1 MFFSIKYPE
10 IMKRVDENLKKQVE
24 DKGFDFEAI
33 KNDVDAG
40 ISFELEYYG
49 IVSFGLNYGL
59 MRVVAEPLFIDYSE
73 IFWAYGAEMSNGD
86 DCVVIY
92 FYGGQEA
99 IINVRDKKDI
109 KSIFK
114 LLIYSNPEMLIG
126 YSKKNEKK
134 YKAYKKSIGI
144 EDEQLDIP
152 TVPEPVAKLPRDK
165 VKSMKNKFEY
175 IISLSEKL
183 AGIDKFWYFKTNE
196 PLNKK
201 DIRKWCESNGVSMP
215 ESFFTIL
222 TRTNGFCVDYSST
235 VGYFNIQKFDTDSTT
250 KLLYSRTK
258 EEMLAREYDYYKN
271 CHSCFGWLNHQCL
284 YYNPY
289 TGEIFI
295 EKERYKYTLIEDFEK
310 EILDEVISYLEKK
323 VIRFERKEKLLEE
336 NKKNNPMLEM
346 YDKLLECR
354 GNGDKI
360 NTGFNLYE
368 PLTKEEIADW
378 EKKHNIQLPQEY
390 KDWLALSDGGSFAN
404 KWINSLE
411 NLHIENLTI
420 DTDEGKDYIII
431 ASLSLSSD
439 YLLLDPETS
448 ELFVV
453 TDDGD
458 LEEGDFVYH
467 IFEEGFEYLEMFD

>member
-24 DKGFDFEAI
+24 NKGFDFEAI
-33 KNDVDAG
+33 KKDVDAG

-92 FYGGQEA
+92 FYGGEEA

-152 TVPEPVAKLPRDK
+152 TVPKPVAKLPRDK

-201 DIRKWCESNGVSMP
+201 DIRKWCKSNGVSMP

>member
-24 DKGFDFEAI
+24 NKGFDFEAI
-33 KNDVDAG
+33 KKDVDAG

-92 FYGGQEA
+92 FYGGEEA

-144 EDEQLDIP
+144 EDEQLNIP
-152 TVPEPVAKLPRDK
+152 TVPKPVAKLPRDK

-201 DIRKWCESNGVSMP
+201 DIRKWCKSNGVSMP

>member
-33 KNDVDAG
+33 KKDVDAG

-86 DCVVIY
+86 NCVVIY

-152 TVPEPVAKLPRDK
+152 TVPKPVAKLPRDK

-201 DIRKWCESNGVSMP
+201 DIRKWCKSNGVSMP

-310 EILDEVISYLEKK
+310 EILDKVISYLEKK

-360 NTGFNLYE
+360 NTGFDLYE

>member
-1 MFFSIKYPE
+1 MFFSVKYPE
-10 IMKRVDENLKKQVE
+10 IMEAVEEKLKKQVE

-33 KNDVDAG
+33 KKDVDAG
-40 ISFELEYYG
+40 LSFEREYYG
-49 IVSFGLNYGL
+49 IVSWGLNYAL
-59 MRVVAEPLFIDYSE
+59 MRVVSEPLFIDYSE
-73 IFWAYGAEMSNGD
+73 VFWIYGAKTTSD
-86 DCVVIY
+86 DYCVVIY
-92 FYGGQEA
+92 FFDGSDTLFK
-99 IINVRDKKDI
+99 VRDEKDI

-114 LLIYSNPEMLIG
+114 LIINSNPDTLIG

-134 YKAYKKSIGI
+134 YKAYKKSLGI
-144 EDEQLDIP
+144 EDEQSDTP
-152 TVPEPVAKLPRDK
+152 TVPKPVAKLPRDK

-196 PLNKK
+196 PLNKE
-201 DIRKWCESNGVSMP
+201 DIRKWCKSNGVSLP
-215 ESFFTIL
+215 ESFVTIL

-235 VGYFNIQKFDTDSTT
+235 VGYFNINRFDVESTT
-250 KLLYSRTK
+250 KSLYSRTK

-310 EILDEVISYLEKK
+310 EILDKVISYLEKK
-323 VIRFERKEKLLEE
+323 VIRFERKERLLEE

-346 YDKLLECR
+346 YEKLLELR
-354 GNGDKI
+354 GNSDNI
-360 NTGFNLYE
+360 NTGFDLYE
-368 PLTKEEIADW
+368 PLTKEEISDW

-390 KDWLALSDGGSFAN
+390 KDWLALSDGGRFAD

-411 NLHIENLTI
+411 NLRIENLII
-420 DTDEGKDYIII
+420 DTDEGKDYIVI

-448 ELFVV
+448 ELVVV

-458 LEEGDFVYH
+458 LEEGDFVYD
-467 IFEEGFEYLEMFD
+467 IFEQGFEYLELFD

>member
-10 IMKRVDENLKKQVE
+10 IMERVDKNLKKQVE
-24 DKGFDFEAI
+24 DKRFDFEAI
-33 KNDVDAG
+33 KKDVDAG

-152 TVPEPVAKLPRDK
+152 TVPKPVAKLPRDK

-201 DIRKWCESNGVSMP
+201 DIRKWCKSNGVSMP

-258 EEMLAREYDYYKN
+258 EEMMAREYDYYKN

-360 NTGFNLYE
+360 NTGFDLYE

-439 YLLLDPETS
+439 YLLLAPETS

>member
-1 MFFSIKYPE
+1 MFFSVKYPE
-10 IMKRVDENLKKQVE
+10 IMEAVEEKLKKQVE

-33 KNDVDAG
+33 KKDVDAG
-40 ISFELEYYG
+40 LSFEREYYG
-49 IVSFGLNYGL
+49 IVSWGLNYAL
-59 MRVVAEPLFIDYSE
+59 MRVVSEPLFIDYSE
-73 IFWAYGAEMSNGD
+73 VFWIYGAKTTSD
-86 DCVVIY
+86 DYCVVIY
-92 FYGGQEA
+92 FYDGQEA
-99 IINVRDKKDI
+99 VITVRDKQDI

-114 LLIYSNPEMLIG
+114 LIIKSNPDTLIG

-134 YKAYKKSIGI
+134 YKAYKKSLGI
-144 EDEQLDIP
+144 EDEQSDTP
-152 TVPEPVAKLPRDK
+152 TVPKPVAKLPRDK

-196 PLNKK
+196 PLNIK
-201 DIRKWCESNGVSMP
+201 DIRKWCKSNGVSLP
-215 ESFFTIL
+215 ESFVTIL

-235 VGYFNIQKFDTDSTT
+235 VGYFNINRFDVESTT
-250 KLLYSRTK
+250 NSLYSRTK
-258 EEMLAREYDYYKN
+258 EEMLAREYKHYKN

-310 EILDEVISYLEKK
+310 EILDKVISYLEKK

-346 YDKLLECR
+346 YEKLLELR
-354 GNGDKI
+354 GNSDNI
-360 NTGFNLYE
+360 NTGFDLYE

-390 KDWLALSDGGSFAN
+390 KDWLALSDGGKFAD

-411 NLHIENLTI
+411 NLRIENLII
-420 DTDEGKDYIII
+420 DTDEGKDYIVI

-448 ELFVV
+448 ELVVV

-458 LEEGDFVYH
+458 LEEGDFVYD
-467 IFEEGFEYLEMFD
+467 IFEQGFEYFEGHL

>member
-1 MFFSIKYPE
+1 MFFSVKYPE
-10 IMKRVDENLKKQVE
+10 IMGRVEEELKKQVE
-24 DKGFDFEAI
+24 DKCFDFAAI
-33 KNDVDAG
+33 KKDVDAG
-40 ISFELEYYG
+40 ISFEIEYYG

-73 IFWAYGAEMSNGD
+73 IFWISGAEMSNGD

-92 FYGGQEA
+92 FYDGQEA
-99 IINVRDKKDI
+99 VITVRDKQDI

-114 LLIYSNPEMLIG
+114 LIINSNPDTLIG

-134 YKAYKKSIGI
+134 YKAYKKSLGI
-144 EDEQLDIP
+144 EDEQSDTP
-152 TVPEPVAKLPRDK
+152 TVPKPVAKLPRDK

-183 AGIDKFWYFKTNE
+183 ADIDKFWYFKTNE

-201 DIRKWCESNGVSMP
+201 DIRKWCKSNGVYMP

-235 VGYFNIQKFDTDSTT
+235 VGYFYINRFDVDSTT
-250 KLLYSRTK
+250 KSLYSRTK
-258 EEMLAREYDYYKN
+258 EEMLAREYQHYKN
-271 CHSCFGWLNHQCL
+271 CHSCFGCLNHQCL

-360 NTGFNLYE
+360 NTGFDLYE